1 MRTLEACYEIN
12 FSKVNFQERK
22 IKITEPKTI
31 ISGAFKTGKSYL
43 IYDFLSTFKPKE
55 YLYIDFSDLRNDII
69 EIKENLAKFIKM
81 NEISV
86 LVLENF
92 NFDFELPTCENII
105 ISTKNPINLKGF
117 KNLIISALDFE
128 EYLLHDNKHQNITQ
142 SFNSFLKFGNL
153 PELINY
159 EEHKKI
165 NRLQEIIE
173 LQCKDETQYEI
184 FKILIE
190 NIDEKKSLF
199 QLFNNLKSKIKI
211 SKDKFYETC
220 KIYENNNSIYFLQKY
235 NQEKSVKKIYV
246 YNHSFL
252 NAISHVKKFKN
263 EFSNMIFLEL
273 IHKYKDIYYLDHIDF
288 YIKSK
293 NIAIIPIPFFNRFL
307 MNNALK
313 KIIKNANEFDINEI
327 NIITISNNEKI
338 SDSKLKINI
347 IPFYEW
353 ALS

>member
-1 MRTLEACYEIN
+1 MRSLEACYEIN
-12 FSKVNFQERK
+12 FSKVNFIERK
-22 IKITEPKTI
+22 IKITESKTI
-31 ISGAFKTGKSYL
+31 ISGASKTGKSYL
-43 IYDFLSTFKPKE
+43 VYDFLSAFKSKE
-55 YLYIDFSDLRNDII
+55 YLYIDFADFRNNIS
-69 EIKENLAKFIKM
+69 EISANLGKFIKM

-92 NFDFELPTCENII
+92 DFSFELPTCENII
-105 ISTKNPINLKGF
+105 ISTQIPHQLKGF

-153 PELINY
+153 SEIINY
-159 EEHKKI
+159 DEHKKI
-165 NRLQEIIE
+165 HRLQEIIE
-173 LQCKDETQYEI
+173 LQCKDETQYQI

-199 QLFNNLKSKIKI
+199 QLFNNLKNRIKI

-220 KIYENNNSIYFLQKY
+220 KIYENNKSIYFLEKY
-235 NQEKSVKKIYV
+235 NQEKSAKKIYC

-273 IHKYKDIYYLDHIDF
+273 IHKYKDVYYLDYIDF
-288 YIKSK
+288 YVKSK
-293 NIAIIPIPFFNRFL
+293 NMAIVSIPFFNKFL
-307 MNNALK
+307 MNNLLK

-338 SDSKLKINI
+338 QDSKLKINI

>member
-1 MRTLEACYEIN
+1 
-12 FSKVNFQERK
+12 
-22 IKITEPKTI
+22 
-31 ISGAFKTGKSYL
+31 
-43 IYDFLSTFKPKE
+43 
-55 YLYIDFSDLRNDII
+55 
-69 EIKENLAKFIKM
+69 M

-92 NFDFELPTCENII
+92 DFSFELPPCENII
-105 ISTKNPINLKGF
+105 ISTKTPINLKGY
-117 KNLIISALDFE
+117 KNIIISALDFE
-128 EYLLHDNKHQNITQ
+128 EYLLHDNRHQNITQ
-142 SFNSFLKFGNL
+142 SFNSFLKFGNI

-159 EEHKKI
+159 EDHKKI

-173 LQCKDETQYEI
+173 LQCKNETQYEI

-199 QLFNNLKSKIKI
+199 QLFNNLKLKIKI

-220 KIYENNNSIYFLQKY
+220 KIFEDTKSIYFLEKY
-235 NQEKSVKKIYV
+235 NQEKSVKKIYC

-273 IHKYKDIYYLDHIDF
+273 VHKYKDIYYLDSIDF

-307 MNNALK
+307 MNNTLK
-313 KIIKNANEFDINEI
+313 KIIKNANEFEINEI

-338 SDSKLKINI
+338 SDPKLKINI

>member
-12 FSKVNFQERK
+12 FSKVNFIERK
-22 IKITEPKTI
+22 VKITNSKTI
-31 ISGAFKTGKSYL
+31 ITGAPKTGKSYL
-43 IYDFLSTFKPKE
+43 IYDFLSSFKPKE
-55 YLYIDFSDLRNDII
+55 YLYIDFSDLRNDFS
-69 EIKENLAKFIKM
+69 EISEYLEKFIKM

-86 LVLENF
+86 LALENF
-92 NFDFELPTCENII
+92 DFQLKLPNCENII
-105 ISTKNPINLKGF
+105 ISTKQNIKLKNF
-117 KNLIISALDFE
+117 ENIIVNALDFE
-128 EYLLHDNKHQNITQ
+128 EYLLHDSKHQNITQ
-142 SFNSFLKFGNL
+142 SFNGFLKFGNL
-153 PELINY
+153 AELINY
-159 EEHKKI
+159 DEHKKI
-165 NRLQEIIE
+165 NRLQEIIK

-184 FKILIE
+184 LKILIE

-199 QLFNNLKSKIKI
+199 QLFNNLKNRIKI

-220 KIYENNNSIYFLQKY
+220 TILENTKSIFFLEKY
-235 NQEKSVKKIYV
+235 NQEKATKKIYC

-273 IHKYKDIYYLDHIDF
+273 QNKYKDIYYLDNIDF

-293 NIAIIPIPFFNRFL
+293 NMAIIPIPFFNKLL
-307 MNNALK
+307 MTNILK
-313 KIIKNANEFDINEI
+313 KIIKNSNEFEINEI

-338 SDSKLKINI
+338 QDSKLKINI

>member
-22 IKITEPKTI
+22 IKITEQKTI

-55 YLYIDFSDLRNDII
+55 YLYIDFSDLRNDIS
-69 EIKENLAKFIKM
+69 EISKNLEKFIKM
-81 NEISV
+81 NEIIV

-92 NFDFELPTCENII
+92 DFQFELPPCENII
-105 ISTKNPINLKGF
+105 ISTLNPKKIRGFENIRIN
-117 KNLIISALDFE
+117 ALDFE
-128 EYLLHDNKHQNITQ
+128 EYLLHDNRHQNITQ

-165 NRLQEIIE
+165 HRLQEIIE

-235 NQEKSVKKIYV
+235 NQEKSVKKIYC

-273 IHKYKDIYYLDHIDF
+273 IHKYKEVYYLDNIDF

-293 NIAIIPIPFFNRFL
+293 NMAIVPIPFFNKLL
-307 MNNALK
+307 MTNILK
-313 KIIKNANEFDINEI
+313 KIIKNANEFEINEI

-338 SDSKLKINI
+338 SDPKLKINI

>member
-1 MRTLEACYEIN
+1 
-12 FSKVNFQERK
+12 
-22 IKITEPKTI
+22 
-31 ISGAFKTGKSYL
+31 
-43 IYDFLSTFKPKE
+43 
-55 YLYIDFSDLRNDII
+55 
-69 EIKENLAKFIKM
+69 M

-86 LVLENF
+86 LVIE
-92 NFDFELPTCENII
+92 NFDFSFELPYCENII
-105 ISTKNPINLKGF
+105 ISTQIPTQVKGF
-117 KNLIISALDFE
+117 RNLTISALDFE
-128 EYLLHDNKHQNITQ
+128 EYLLHDNKHQNIIQ

-153 PELINY
+153 SEIINY
-159 EEHKKI
+159 DEHKKI
-165 NRLQEIIE
+165 HRLQEIIE
-173 LQCKDETQYEI
+173 LQCKDETQYHI

-199 QLFNNLKSKIKI
+199 QLFNTLKSKIKI

-273 IHKYKDIYYLDHIDF
+273 IHKYKEIYYLDYIDF
-288 YIKSK
+288 YVKSK
-293 NIAIIPIPFFNRFL
+293 NMAIISIPFFNKLL
-307 MNNALK
+307 MNNLLK

>member
-12 FSKVNFQERK
+12 FSKVNFIERK
-22 IKITEPKTI
+22 IKIEASKTI
-31 ISGAFKTGKSYL
+31 ISGASKTGKSYL
-43 IYDFLSTFKPKE
+43 IYDFLSTFKSKE
-55 YLYIDFSDLRNDII
+55 YLYIDLSDLRNAISDVS
-69 EIKENLAKFIKM
+69 KNLEKFM
-81 NEISV
+81 ETNEIIV

-92 NFDFELPTCENII
+92 DFQFELPSCENII
-105 ISTKNPINLKGF
+105 ISTSKPKEIDGFENIIIN
-117 KNLIISALDFE
+117 ALDFE

-153 PELINY
+153 PELINID
-159 EEHKKI
+159 EHKRI
-165 NRLQEIIE
+165 HRLQEIIK
-173 LQCKDETQYEI
+173 LQCENETQYEI
-184 FKILIE
+184 FKTLIE

-199 QLFNNLKSKIKI
+199 QLFNNLKSRIKI

-220 KIYENNNSIYFLQKY
+220 KIYENNKSIYFLQKY

-273 IHKYKDIYYLDHIDF
+273 IHKYKEVYYLDSIDF
-288 YIKSK
+288 YIESK
-293 NIAIIPIPFFNRFL
+293 NIAIVAIPFFNRFL

-313 KIIKNANEFDINEI
+313 KIIKNAHEFGINEI

-338 SDSKLKINI
+338 SDPKLKINI

-353 ALS
+353 AIS